1 MVPVLMRRDDGGEAA
16 GALVEQRKDPC
27 GIVGGVDEQLGT
39 REHAGQQIDVVGHLA
54 DACLSDCQQRK
65 VPLISGSGSGHVP
78 RLVNAR
84 LPSEG
89 AIVTT
94 DYFSSRL

>member
-1 MVPVLMRRDDGGEAA
+1 MVPVLMRRDDGVEAA

-65 VPLISGSGSGHVP
+65 VTLIAGSASGHVP
-78 RLVNAR
+78 RVVHYSPPVSGPNS
-84 LPSEG
+84 P
-89 AIVTT
+89 V
-94 DYFSSRL
+94 